1 MKPFYDLNNAE
12 TRWNKHASTLDYVL
26 LGVTLI
32 FILSIRILNQLIST
46 QYKLYNTK
54 LSELH
59 IQLLKIIKYTIPH
72 QFDLL
77 DL

>member
-26 LGVTLI
+26 LGLTLI
-32 FILSIRILNQLIST
+32 FILSRRILNQLIST
-46 QYKLYNTK
+46 QYNTK
-54 LSELH
+54 LSKLH
-59 IQLLKIIKYTIPH
+59 KQLLQIIQYTIPH